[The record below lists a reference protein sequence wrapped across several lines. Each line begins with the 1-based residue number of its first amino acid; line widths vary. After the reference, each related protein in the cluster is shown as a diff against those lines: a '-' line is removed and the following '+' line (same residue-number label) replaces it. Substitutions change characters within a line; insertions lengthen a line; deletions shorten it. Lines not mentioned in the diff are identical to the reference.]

1 MHAYLVQSRR
11 AGVNKHQSLAYA
23 IYRTFKRLSI
33 HHQVESG
40 SPFNVARGRR
50 MDITIERGA
59 GGSVTL

>member
-1 MHAYLVQSRR
+1 M
-11 AGVNKHQSLAYA
+11 NKHQSLAYA